1 MIVPLYAQDIVDW
14 RYNRTGI
21 YSKETGLL
29 KSWPVEGPELLWHFE
44 GLGEGHSSVSIS
56 NKKIYTTGMAENKG
70 YLYIFDMNGKLLDKK
85 EYGTEWN
92 RNYNGSRASAMI
104 SDGKIYVTS
113 GTGNIV
119 CFDETTL
126 DIVWQKDFLKEFN
139 ARNVRWGFHESPL
152 ILGEK
157 LILTPGGSEHNIVA
171 LNKTDGSL
179 IWSSKGKGGTSAYCS
194 PLYIN
199 EKTIVPQV
207 VTMTSEHIL
216 GVDIVNGN
224 LLWSFPFKERN
235 SVHPNTPIY
244 IDNTLFCLAPDIGS
258 VMLQFK
264 NGGRE
269 VEKMWESSKLDPITG
284 HAIITGDYI
293 YCSGWENSKKWFCA
307 NRHTGEIKYEDGS
320 LTSGAVILADGML
333 YCYTEK
339 GDMAIVNPTPEKFDM
354 VSKFPITLGTDTHW
368 AHPVIYQGVLYV
380 RHGNALI
387 AYKIN

>member
-1 MIVPLYAQDIVDW
+1 M
-14 RYNRTGI
+14 T
-21 YSKETGLL
+21 
-29 KSWPVEGPELLWHFE
+29 
-44 GLGEGHSSVSIS
+44 
-56 NKKIYTTGMAENKG
+56 ENKG

-119 CFDETTL
+119 CFDETKL

-152 ILGEK
+152 IVGEK
-157 LILTPGGSEHNIVA
+157 LILTPGGNEHNIVA
-171 LNKTDGSL
+171 LNKKDGSL
-179 IWSSKGKGGTSAYCS
+179 IWSSQGKGGTSAYCS

-293 YCSGWENSKKWFCA
+293 YCSGWHNSKKWFCA

-339 GDMAIVNPTPEKFDM
+339 GEMALVNPTPEKFDM
-354 VSKFPITLGTDTHW
+354 VSKFSITLGSGTHW
-368 AHPVIYQGVLYV
+368 AHPVIYRGVLYM
-380 RHGNALI
+380 RHGDTLM
-387 AYKIN
+387 AYKIK